1 MGLIVGL
8 GNPGPNYQNTRHNV
22 GFSVVEYF
30 AHALNATAWRKN
42 SRFNALVSEALF
54 NNGKLVLMKPLTFM
68 NRSGQSIAS
77 WLRYQNKSASDVIV
91 AYDDLTLDL
100 GRSKLSIGGSPGG
113 HNGILDIV
121 EALPANDFLRFR
133 IGIGAKPHKS
143 MPLADYVLSRFSSD
157 ESARLAQQM
166 DLYCNQ
172 LKSIL
177 LDGPE
182 KAMNHI
188 NQRTISSN
196 E

>member
-54 NNGKLVLMKPLTFM
+54 NNGKLVLIKPLTFM

-100 GRSKLSIGGSPGG
+100 GRSKLSIGGSREVTMGFSISSRHCQPTISFAFVLVLVP
-113 HNGILDIV
+113 NPTK
-121 EALPANDFLRFR
+121 ACRLP
-133 IGIGAKPHKS
+133 IT
-143 MPLADYVLSRFSSD
+143 SSV
-157 ESARLAQQM
+157 AF
-166 DLYCNQ
+166 
-172 LKSIL
+172 
-177 LDGPE
+177 P
-182 KAMNHI
+182 AMN
-188 NQRTISSN
+188 QPG
-196 E
+196 